1 MQGERERGW
10 PMLFPKI
17 WPVACSRPSPSFP
30 KKRPSIQLHASLLN
44 PREERRVK
52 ECRKWMKP
60 WPKKGCVTGQLVQLE
75 NEGRKTETREEEE
88 AEKHEQRR
96 KKNLLNSFLIHL
108 KQEEVRAASDVV
120 AGTLL
125 MNNLNMHVLF
135 DPGATWHN
143 QKIDVFSQ
151 V

>member
-1 MQGERERGW
+1 MT
-10 PMLFPKI
+10 
-17 WPVACSRPSPSFP
+17 
-30 KKRPSIQLHASLLN
+30 KK
-44 PREERRVK
+44 K
-52 ECRKWMKP
+52 
-60 WPKKGCVTGQLVQLE
+60 

-96 KKNLLNSFLIHL
+96 EKNLLNSFLIHL

-135 DPGATWHN
+135 DPSAT
-143 QKIDVFSQ
+143 
-151 V
+151 